1 MKMIEVQT
9 NDRFDIVD
17 ITSDVKE
24 YVRKKNIDNGLIT
37 IFVPHTTAGVSI
49 NENADPDVLH
59 DMKNGL
65 NKLVPEN
72 DNYRHGEGNSQAHI
86 LSTLVSSSI
95 TLIINNGSIILGTW
109 QGIYFTEFDGARKRK
124 IYFKAISG

>member
-17 ITSDVKE
+17 ITNDVKE
-24 YVRKKNIDNGLIT
+24 YVRKKNINSGLLT

-65 NKLVPEN
+65 NKLVLEN

-95 TLIINNGSIILGTW
+95 TLIIYNNNIVLGTW

-124 IYFKAISG
+124 VYLKAVSG

>member
-1 MKMIEVQT
+1 MKMIELQT
-9 NDRFDIVD
+9 NSRFDIVD

-24 YVRKKNIDNGLIT
+24 YVRKKNIDSGLLT
-37 IFVPHTTAGVSI
+37 IFIPHTTAGVSI

-72 DNYRHGEGNSQAHI
+72 DNYRHGEGNSQAHM

-95 TLIINNGSIILGTW
+95 TLIIYNGNIVLGTW

-124 IYFKAISG
+124 IYLKAVSG